1 MVSQLSESG
10 DVIRDE
16 AEAAGQAIA
25 QTEHILVEAL
35 TKAPV
40 EPREWA
46 RYVGMA
52 LASLTE
58 ARQANGQVKSII
70 YEARRRK

>member
-1 MVSQLSESG
+1 MASQLSESG

-16 AEAAGQAIA
+16 AERAGQEILAV
-25 QTEHILVEAL
+25 ERKLVEAL

-46 RYVGMA
+46 RYIGQA
-52 LASLTE
+52 LAHVAE
-58 ARQANGQVKSII
+58 ARAANDQVKAII
-70 YEARRRK
+70 YESRRRK